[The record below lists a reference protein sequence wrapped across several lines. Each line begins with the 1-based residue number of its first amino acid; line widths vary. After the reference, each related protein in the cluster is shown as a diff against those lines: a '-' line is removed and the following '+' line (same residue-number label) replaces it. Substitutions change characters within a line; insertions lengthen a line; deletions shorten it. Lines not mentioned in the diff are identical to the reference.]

1 MTPIVHRSVWKP
13 RSGAPIASGFVRVG
27 LIALGLVVLVSCR
40 KSAPLEL
47 IVPLNYSTIQKAID
61 AAQAGDTVK
70 IRPGVYDE
78 TLVLK
83 SQVSLTGS
91 GDVESVV
98 IRADCRDGP
107 VLTISDSGGIK
118 LSSLTFEHI
127 NSEQDAGAS
136 EAHIPTLLLQSAQV
150 DILGCIV
157 KGGAWNGIQI
167 EGISRVAVK
176 GTNVRGHQ
184 GNGLDIT
191 GALISVDLGL
201 SQFLENGGDGMLAR
215 GGAGII
221 AKGCLFARNAGNGVH
236 IRQMGQ
242 LAEFDQCRFKDNNL
256 SGFAVR
262 WGGRAQLEK
271 TTASGNRA
279 AGVTIEGDGSTVL
292 LHDNLFSSN
301 PGMGIQFLD
310 GAGGQAVGNTCA
322 DNLVHG
328 VYVSGSETRPEFKG
342 NTITGNNGCGFHY
355 DQGASGRVIGNT
367 ISQNLQCAAL
377 ISDSGTHP
385 FFDGNTTG
393 EESPLEIEYENGAR
407 PAAKYRGPNLISYP
421 VSQFKIGLLFESKR
435 FKRIER
441 LIERIRKDSSKHP
454 SGDAQL
460 EIIYDYLPQGWFKA
474 NVYNP
479 EKFFALLDLWEAEYP
494 KSTPRRVTLAYAYLD
509 RARTYKEAGE
519 ASGASEGWKKG
530 FARDSGL
537 AFETLLAAEAD
548 GAHAPEIYAGLIRA
562 GMALGRPRE
571 DLREFFARG
580 FIADPTY
587 PPLYY
592 NLAESMTP
600 AWGGRPGEAEEF
612 AAEAAGLSI
621 GEGDV
626 LYAKI
631 VGRQLLHHDKYR
643 FVKSTR
649 FDYERAARGF
659 ETLLRK
665 HPEALFYRNLSF
677 LLACLND
684 DLDTARRRLDAIQS
698 DWHPDVWKRADEFEA
713 WKNWIETGAARP
725 TQFD

>member
-1 MTPIVHRSVWKP
+1 MST
-13 RSGAPIASGFVRVG
+13 FVRIG
-27 LIALGLVVLVSCR
+27 LATLGLVVLGSCR
-40 KSAPLEL
+40 ESEPLEL

-61 AAQAGDTVK
+61 AAQAGDTVIIK
-70 IRPGVYDE
+70 PGTYDE
-78 TLVLK
+78 KLVI
-83 SQVSLTGS
+83 SRQVSLAGA
-91 GDVESVV
+91 GDVESVI
-98 IRADCRDGP
+98 IRADSRDGP
-107 VLTISDSGGIK
+107 VLTVLDSGGIK
-118 LSSLTFEHI
+118 LASLTFEHL
-127 NSEQDAGAS
+127 NADQDAGAS
-136 EAHIPTLLLQSAQV
+136 EMHIPTLLLRSVQV
-150 DILGCIV
+150 DVLGCVV
-157 KGGAWNGIQI
+157 KGSAWNGIQI
-167 EGISRVAVK
+167 EGISRVVVN
-176 GTNVRGHQ
+176 GTNVRENR

-221 AKGCLFARNAGNGVH
+221 ARGCLFARNAGNGVY

-242 LAEFDQCRFKDNNL
+242 LAKFEQCRFRDNEL
-256 SGFAVR
+256 SGFAAR
-262 WGGRAQLEK
+262 WGGRAMLEK
-271 TTASGNRA
+271 TTASGNRS
-279 AGVTIEGDGSTVL
+279 AGVTVEGDGTTVL

-301 PGMGIQFLD
+301 PGMGMQFLD

-328 VYVSGSETRPEFKG
+328 VYLSGSETRPELKG

-355 DQGASGRVIGNT
+355 DRGASGRAIGNT

-377 ISDSGTHP
+377 ISDSETHP

-393 EESPLEIEYENGAR
+393 DESPLEIEYENGAK
-407 PAAKYRGPNLISYP
+407 PASEYRGPNLISYP

-441 LIERIRKDSSKHP
+441 LIERIRKDGSMHP
-454 SGDAQL
+454 SGDGQL

-479 EKFFALLDLWEAEYP
+479 DEFFALLDLWEAEYP
-494 KSTPRRVTLAYAYLD
+494 KSTPRSVTLAYAYLD
-509 RARTYKEAGE
+509 RARTFKEAGS
-519 ASGASEGWKKG
+519 ASGANEGWQKG
-530 FARDSGL
+530 FARDSAL

-612 AAEAAGLSI
+612 AAEAAGLSV
-621 GEGDV
+621 GEGNV

-631 VGRQLLHHDKYR
+631 VGRQLLHYDKYR
-643 FVKSTR
+643 FLDATQ
-649 FDYERAARGF
+649 FDYERTTRGF

-665 HPEALFYRNLSF
+665 RPKALFYRNLSF

-684 DLDTARRRLDAIQS
+684 DLDTARRQLDEIQT
-698 DWHPDVWKRADEFEA
+698 DWHPDVWKRAGEFEA
-713 WKNWIETGAARP
+713 WKNWIEAGGARP
-725 TQFD
+725 MQFD